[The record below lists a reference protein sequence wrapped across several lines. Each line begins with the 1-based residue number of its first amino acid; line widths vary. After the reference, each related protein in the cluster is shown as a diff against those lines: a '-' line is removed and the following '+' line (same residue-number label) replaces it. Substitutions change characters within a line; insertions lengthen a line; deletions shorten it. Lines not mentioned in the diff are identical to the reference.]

1 MPVRVVRIFVVP
13 HYYIIFAANNCSFLH
28 YNIMTFTQALSG
40 VYFSS
45 NVPDVKMSTS
55 GVRVLVAITV
65 DSVQIYREHLYP
77 VGGEVA
83 LRDLTTLF
91 TPYARR
97 KLLIDVGITVQDLD
111 ASDSVLSTA
120 TLECQVAYCT
130 AELISGNEHINA
142 KDFFKEHFL
151 TLLAGSKF
159 TAAGRLEYLHLL
171 NPIDQHCFATYANG
185 TTKEFFN
192 LATVTTNGRFATL
205 DCSPNLFVSDFGDMP
220 IFYDIEEDS
229 KSFRFYVEP
238 QGNPSPA
245 LLFVNSFG
253 VEEMLYC
260 RGIHKVS
267 PSYNRNSAYIEG
279 KLKNYNIVETRKFEA
294 DTGYLSTEMAAW
306 ADDLFRSDEVRLVTF
321 HNGSP
326 IVGKEIVITDS
337 KSEVSNA
344 DDNMSKFTF
353 TYQYAQKNHNIV
365 EYAKEGRIFDHTFDN
380 TFD

>member
-1 MPVRVVRIFVVP
+1 
-13 HYYIIFAANNCSFLH
+13 
-28 YNIMTFTQALSG
+28 MTFTQSLSG

-45 NVPDVKMSTS
+45 NVPDVKMSTN

-65 DSVQIYREHLYP
+65 DSEQIYREHLYP
-77 VGGEVA
+77 VGGSVA

-120 TLECQVAYCT
+120 TSECQVAYCT
-130 AELISGNEHINA
+130 AELLSGNEHINA
-142 KDFFKEHFL
+142 EDFFKEHFL

-171 NPIDQHCFATYANG
+171 NPIDLHCFATYANG
-185 TTKEFFN
+185 TTKEFFH
-192 LATVTTNGRFATL
+192 LDTVTTNGRFATI
-205 DCSPNLFVSDFGDMP
+205 DCSPNLFLSGHGDLP
-220 IFYDIEEDS
+220 IYYDIEEGER
-229 KSFRFYVEP
+229 SFRFYVEP

-306 ADDLFRSDEVRLVTF
+306 ADDLFRSDDVRLVTF
-321 HNGSP
+321 HNGTP
-326 IVGKEIVITDS
+326 IVGKEVVITDS

-380 TFD
+380 TFN

>member
-1 MPVRVVRIFVVP
+1 MRIFVVP

-28 YNIMTFTQALSG
+28 YNIMTFTQSLSG

-65 DSVQIYREHLYP
+65 DSEQIYREHLYP

-120 TLECQVAYCT
+120 TSECQVAYCT
-130 AELISGNEHINA
+130 AELLSGNEHINA
-142 KDFFKEHFL
+142 EDFFKEHFL

-159 TAAGRLEYLHLL
+159 TAAGRLEYLHYLSTDE
-171 NPIDQHCFATYANG
+171 PKCTAMYQNG
-185 TTKEFFN
+185 TGKSFQLT
-192 LATVTTNGRFATL
+192 TVTTNGRFKCI
-205 DCSPNLFVSDFGDMP
+205 DCSPNLFLSDSGSMP
-220 IFYDIEEDS
+220 IFYDIEAGGR
-229 KSFRFYVEP
+229 SFRFYVEP

-326 IVGKEIVITDS
+326 VVGKEVVITDS
-337 KSEVSNA
+337 KSEVSNE

-353 TYQYAQKNHNIV
+353 AYQYAQKNHNIV

-380 TFD
+380 TFN

>member
-1 MPVRVVRIFVVP
+1 
-13 HYYIIFAANNCSFLH
+13 
-28 YNIMTFTQALSG
+28 MTFTQALSG

-65 DSVQIYREHLYP
+65 DSERIFNEHLYP
-77 VGGEVA
+77 VGGSVA
-83 LRDLTTLF
+83 LRDLSTLF

-120 TLECQVAYCT
+120 TSECQVAYCT
-130 AELISGNEHINA
+130 AELLSGNEHINA
-142 KDFFKEHFL
+142 EDFFKEHFL

-185 TTKEFFN
+185 TTKEFFH
-192 LATVTTNGRFATL
+192 LDTVTTNGRFATI
-205 DCSPNLFVSDFGDMP
+205 DCSPNLFLSDFGDMP

-326 IVGKEIVITDS
+326 IVGKEVVITDS